1 MFLFH
6 GSFNTFYVS
15 TTIIREMLLMYDYNT
30 YVQNRPRVSLRDRTV
45 KDLVLKNQLWRLW
58 KSQLKKISSRNSS
71 KSDVSWLIALAKAKK
86 HDSDLLDQQTVLSE
100 AKVKREKS

>member
-1 MFLFH
+1 M
-6 GSFNTFYVS
+6 
-15 TTIIREMLLMYDYNT
+15 IITLMYKTGPGCPNVTEQSKILY
-30 YVQNRPRVSLRDRTV
+30 SG
-45 KDLVLKNQLWRLW
+45 NQLWRLW

-71 KSDVSWLIALAKAKK
+71 KSDVSWLKALAKAKK

>member
-1 MFLFH
+1 M
-6 GSFNTFYVS
+6 
-15 TTIIREMLLMYDYNT
+15 IITLMYKTGPGYPNVT
-30 YVQNRPRVSLRDRTV
+30 EQ
-45 KDLVLKNQLWRLW
+45 LKISYSGNQLWRLW

>member
-1 MFLFH
+1 MYKT
-6 GSFNTFYVS
+6 GPGCPYV
-15 TTIIREMLLMYDYNT
+15 TE
-30 YVQNRPRVSLRDRTV
+30 Q
-45 KDLVLKNQLWRLW
+45 LKISYSGNQLWRLW

-71 KSDVSWLIALAKAKK
+71 KSDVSWLIALAKDKK